1 MVKIQVV
8 SDLHLESGFEYDAYE
23 LDPVAPYLALIGD
36 IGNTRDPG
44 LFNFL
49 KRMLKQHELVFFIA
63 GNHEPYHSSWN
74 STHAKLREFSDLVN
88 KEPELG
94 AGKFIY
100 MNQTRYDL
108 TNEVTILGCVL
119 FSAIDPKYMP
129 YVSLSLNDFY
139 HIQGWTVKDHCSSH
153 ESDLA
158 WLNAQ
163 VSRIMVEE
171 PNRKI
176 IIFTHYC
183 PTFDAT
189 EPKYKTSLITSGFT
203 TDMTKEECWKCD
215 NVKVWAFGH
224 THYNYDVVEEGTG
237 KRIMANQRGYNFSK
251 ADGFDPTKTIEIA
264 RVIGIVS
271 LVYM

>member
-129 YVSLSLNDFY
+129 
-139 HIQGWTVKDHCSSH
+139 H

-251 ADGFDPTKTIEIA
+251 ADGFDPTKTIE
-264 RVIGIVS
+264 V
-271 LVYM
+271 